1 LKSNKQT
8 PKIDLLRILARRKL
22 FTQPAGSEALGDG
35 KFTDFSLQVP
45 LRLCKLPLIEAL
57 SEVAKCIALKFLLQ
71 LTLTLSLSLS
81 LLRRNANPSIAQLER
96 CNNSFVIY
104 RSREREKFSGIKIKA
119 ASKERSKVPT
129 ITTRK

>member
-1 LKSNKQT
+1 LQANKTWTRETNFCLISLKSNKQT

-71 LTLTLSLSLS
+71 LTLTLSLTLS
-81 LLRRNANPSIAQLER
+81 VKKEGMQIHQLHNWRDAITASWYIAVAKEK
-96 CNNSFVIY
+96 SFLV
-104 RSREREKFSGIKIKA
+104 
-119 ASKERSKVPT
+119 
-129 ITTRK
+129 